1 MSKTSI
7 FYFLVVGGFI
17 GFFVWLGN
25 REKPIAPPPAL
36 AAVATPAPAPPPAPA
51 ARPVAA
57 SQAAPQQSAALDSE
71 KIQDLARQTRVEIR
85 RFERN
90 GGTGLLE
97 VQWSSDVVTQGT
109 DFCDALR
116 REGIIRLYD
125 LGDVPFTRGQSPDGR
140 QIMIAQF
147 KITF

>member
-1 MSKTSI
+1 MSKSTI
-7 FYFLVVGGFI
+7 VYFLLVGGFI
-17 GFFVWLGN
+17 AFFVWLGN
-25 REKPIAPPPAL
+25 REKPVAPPPAP
-36 AAVATPAPAPPPAPA
+36 AAVATPVPAPPPAPA
-51 ARPVAA
+51 AKPVA
-57 SQAAPQQSAALDSE
+57 QNRPAPQQPAALDSE

-85 RFERN
+85 RFERT

-116 REGIIRLYD
+116 REGIIRLYE